1 MALMLTKNGLRAFS
15 TMQHQEFSLR
25 QRMTGG
31 PLSHHKSIEI
41 QSKETY
47 FFMLQ
52 WIFHLHFGQGACVL
66 LRPPEQKQLDRS
78 DGDGAGPGKRFRQ
91 LFWLFQL
98 FGLSKLRLGRTQFF
112 DGLCLDL
119 ALLSLRLLQYQQMRP

>member
-78 DGDGAGPGKRFRQ
+78 DGDGAGPGRQ
-91 LFWLFQL
+91 KVP
-98 FGLSKLRLGRTQFF
+98 STV
-112 DGLCLDL
+112 L
-119 ALLSLRLLQYQQMRP
+119 AVSAVWVEQVETRKNPVFLTVCALT